1 MLSQWLPCKATNI
14 NRQWVDLKRLVQS
27 CFVLAT
33 SLSLYTSVFR
43 HSFSIL
49 SHDPSLFSDR
59 KHLCGLTHLC
69 ERSVFGRLLSWWLVR
84 YLTVEGR
91 LIGSAK
97 VDHPQGSMWKT
108 SLCQEPQPNLFRPV
122 WRPSSKLWLSVLYL
136 FSLSAHLC
144 LSEVYGLSGCFSVS
158 PDFLFL
164 ALTLIQCLFKEDSQD
179 LKCPQTSCLSHT
191 LWSETYFLRWRMW
204 MLGQWWI

>member
-1 MLSQWLPCKATNI
+1 MLSHWLPCEATDI
-14 NRQWVDLKRLVQS
+14 SRRWVDWYSLVL
-27 CFVLAT
+27 CLLT

-91 LIGSAK
+91 MIGSAK

-136 FSLSAHLC
+136 FSLCSLMLVWGAWTERVFFCITWLPV
-144 LSEVYGLSGCFSVS
+144 LSV
-158 PDFLFL
+158 DF
-164 ALTLIQCLFKEDSQD
+164 LIQCLFKEDSQD

-191 LWSETYFLRWRMW
+191 LWSETYF
-204 MLGQWWI
+204 